1 MTKGKN
7 RKDEPSAPRRIGKPN
22 WSSGPASSRWVFP
35 ARLRGFVTA
44 LGLSLLAL
52 PFVLTLNPTVDPI
65 GAILLVFVG
74 GLLGAHPVPR
84 RVLYGAFGAM
94 ALLVAVA
101 VFTPALEPLEH
112 WLDVSEHPQNADAIV
127 ILGGGIQC
135 GSNELASNSLARL
148 VRGLELWR
156 QGFAP
161 RVTVSEAGSAMIGP
175 SCGDVSSI
183 SRRTIGRLY
192 PDGGPEIIDLPRVK
206 TTRDEAE
213 AAARIAKAR
222 GWKRVLVVTSP
233 THTRRARATFR
244 DVGITAI
251 MVSSS
256 EPRYDT
262 DFRLPYDRWFSL
274 EAVARELAGLLK
286 YGANGWL

>member
-1 MTKGKN
+1 MSRGKN
-7 RKDEPSAPRRIGKPN
+7 RKNEARLPRRFSGPN
-22 WSSGPASSRWVFP
+22 WSSGSVFSRWVLP
-35 ARLRGFVTA
+35 GWLRGFVTT
-44 LGLSLLAL
+44 LGLSLLVL
-52 PFVLTLNPTVDPI
+52 PFVLTLSPYLGWLSVVVL
-65 GAILLVFVG
+65 AVVG
-74 GLLGAHPVPR
+74 GVLGSHPVSMRAFFGLLGA
-84 RVLYGAFGAM
+84 M
-94 ALLVAVA
+94 SLLVAVA
-101 VFTPALEPLEH
+101 VFTPAINPLER
-112 WLDVSEHPQNADAIV
+112 WLDVSERPQNADVIV

-161 RVTVSEAGSAMIGP
+161 RVTVSEAGSAMIGA
-175 SCGDVSSI
+175 SCGDVSAI

-192 PDGGPEIIDLPRVK
+192 PDGGPEIIDLPKVK

-262 DFRLPYDRWFSL
+262 AFRLPADRWFSL
-274 EAVARELAGLLK
+274 EAIARELAGLLK

>member
-7 RKDEPSAPRRIGKPN
+7 RKSQSNAAHRTFNPQWSNATPR
-22 WSSGPASSRWVFP
+22 W
-35 ARLRGFVTA
+35 A
-44 LGLSLLAL
+44 LPTWANTLLLGVGLSLLTL
-52 PFVLTLNPTVDPI
+52 PLVFLLNPNLGWLSTVAWVI
-65 GAILLVFVG
+65 VG
-74 GLLGAHPVPR
+74 GLLSLQPVLK
-84 RVLYGAFGAM
+84 RVLFGLIGAT
-94 ALLVAVA
+94 ALLIAIA
-101 VFTPALEPLEH
+101 VFTPSVGALEG
-112 WLDVSEHPQNADAIV
+112 WLDVSEPPQNADVIV

-135 GSNELASNSLARL
+135 ASNELAANSLARL

-161 RVTVSEAGSAMIGP
+161 RVTVSEAGTAMIGP
-175 SCGDVSSI
+175 SCGNESTI
-183 SRRTIGRLY
+183 FRRTIGRLY
-192 PDGGPEIIDLPRVK
+192 PDGGPEIINLPKVK

-213 AAARIAKAR
+213 QTARIAKAR

-262 DFRLPYDRWFSL
+262 GFQLPSDRLLSL
-274 EAVARELAGLLK
+274 EAIARELAGLLK

>member
-1 MTKGKN
+1 MPKGKN
-7 RKDEPSAPRRIGKPN
+7 RRNEAHRTFNPQWSNPAPRWALPA
-22 WSSGPASSRWVFP
+22 WSQALLV
-35 ARLRGFVTA
+35 GF
-44 LGLSLLAL
+44 GLSVLAL
-52 PFVLTLNPTVDPI
+52 PLVLTLNPNLGWLSTV
-65 GAILLVFVG
+65 ALVIAG
-74 GLLGAHPVPR
+74 GLLGLHPVSR
-84 RVLYGAFGAM
+84 RVFFGLIGATSV
-94 ALLVAVA
+94 LIAVTI
-101 VFTPALEPLEH
+101 FTPAVGALEG
-112 WLDVSEHPQNADAIV
+112 WLDVSERPQNADVIV

-135 GSNELASNSLARL
+135 ASNELASNSLARL

-161 RVTVSEAGSAMIGP
+161 RVTVSEAGTTMIGP
-175 SCGDVSSI
+175 SCGNESTI
-183 SRRTIGRLY
+183 FRRTIGRLY
-192 PDGGPEIIDLPRVK
+192 PDGGPEIITLPKVK

-213 AAARIAKAR
+213 QTAKFAKAR

-262 DFRLPYDRWFSL
+262 GFRLPSDRLLSL
-274 EAVARELAGLLK
+274 EAIARELAGLLK